1 MAMTRSRLVAAAT
14 LVCAISLATP
24 ALAASVGWERVPLAD
39 ALAKAGKSGKM
50 VVVDVYADWCGPC
63 KKYDSEVFVQDDVK
77 ALLDDAVTVK
87 IDGEKGEGPAIVEKY
102 HVVGY
107 PTILFLSADGKEVD
121 RIFGFRKTEAFKTEA
136 GDLLTGRRN
145 LAVMRREL
153 AAAPGDHELRYKV
166 GEKLAIKGDTDAAIA
181 VFKPIFDDD
190 PDNRAGYRPRV
201 HYLLGKYAY
210 LRGKKDYAKA
220 VEQFQTLID
229 KYPESKEAGN
239 APYSLARAWF
249 KSGDPGKA
257 RAALDAWIA
266 QSPDDVGRYNSA
278 AWFCF
283 KNNFDLDRAA
293 GLARTGLK
301 KDPKASYLWDTLAEI
316 EYARGDKKAARKA
329 IKSAMK
335 AAPGDPYYKK
345 QLKKFKR

>member
-1 MAMTRSRLVAAAT
+1 MTTRCIS
-14 LVCAISLATP
+14 VCA
-24 ALAASVGWERVPLAD
+24 ALAFLCLAAPAQAASDGWERVPLAD

-50 VVVDVYADWCGPC
+50 VIVDVYADWCGPC
-63 KKYDSEVFVQDDVK
+63 QRYDSEVFVQDDVK
-77 ALLDDAVTVK
+77 AILDEAITVK
-87 IDGEKGEGPAIVEKY
+87 IDGEKGEGPAVVEKY

-107 PTILFLSADGKEVD
+107 PTILFLKADGTEVD
-121 RIFGFRKTEAFKTEA
+121 RIFGFRHPEPFKAEAS
-136 GDLLTGRRN
+136 DLLSGRRT

-153 AAAPGDHELRYKV
+153 EAGPGDNDLRYKV
-166 GEKLAIKGDTDAAIA
+166 GEKLAIRGDTDAALD
-181 VFKPIFDDD
+181 VFRPIFDDD
-190 PDNRAGYRPRV
+190 PENRAGYRPRV

-229 KYPESKEAGN
+229 KYPDSPEADK

-249 KSGDPGKA
+249 KAGNPDKA
-257 RAALDAWIA
+257 RGTFEAWIA
-266 QSPDDVGRYNSA
+266 QNPDDVGRYNSA

-293 GLARTGLK
+293 KLARDGLK
-301 KDPKASYLWDTLAEI
+301 KDPKASFLWDTLAEI
-316 EYARGDKKAARKA
+316 EYAQGNKKAARTA
-329 IKSAMK
+329 IKEAIK
-335 AAPGDPYYKK
+335 VAPGDPYYKK